1 MGWSPQRVATLV
13 VGEGIG
19 VSLLGAAI
27 GLLLGVIGSQLLVD
41 AIGVGAYVSPSITAW
56 GLGRGLL
63 VGVSIGVLGGLY
75 PAWRVT
81 RMPPLKGLARA

>member
-1 MGWSPQRVATLV
+1 MTPRVASLV
-13 VGEGIG
+13 IGEGIG

-27 GLLLGVIGSQLLVD
+27 GLVFGVLGSLLLIQLM
-41 AIGVGAYVSPSITAW
+41 GVGAYVSPSITAW

-63 VGVSIGVLGGLY
+63 VGISIGVLGGLW

-81 RMPPLKGLARA
+81 HMAPLRGLSRAT